1 MKTEIAAAQ
10 DNAVRREKRKASVRR
25 GLFIASFIGIP
36 ILHFL
41 VFFVYTNADT
51 ILLSFQTFDNMTGG
65 DKWGGVRNYSEFFHQ
80 FVTPNT
86 VLPKAIRNSI
96 YFFLLNDFVILPLSF
111 FAAFFLYKKMP
122 LGNVFRVLFFIP
134 SIISVVVLTML
145 FSFMFDSSIGVV
157 DSLLRAIGLERVIPD
172 LGWFGDKRTAMPLL
186 LLYCVWAGIGYNV
199 VLLSGAM
206 SRVPSEIVESGRLD
220 GLTMFREM
228 RSITLPLT
236 GSTISTLLMMGVT
249 VIFTLFMQPQL
260 ITNGGPN
267 GETYTIALY
276 IVNAIRSDGNLTM
289 GATVGILCALVGTP
303 IVLVVRKVLE
313 KVFPVYEY

>member
-1 MKTEIAAAQ
+1 MIGQTLS
-10 DNAVRREKRKASVRR
+10 EKRRSSVKRA
-25 GLFIASFIGIP
+25 LFIASFIAIP

-51 ILLSFQTFDNMTGG
+51 VFLSFQTFDNATG
-65 DKWGGVRNYSEFFHQ
+65 DYKWIGLRNYREFFRV
-80 FVTPNT
+80 FTVANS

-111 FAAFFLYKKMP
+111 VSAFFLYKKMP
-122 LGNVFRVLFFIP
+122 LGNVFRILFFIP

-157 DSLLRAIGLERVIPD
+157 DSILRGMHLEHLIPE

-186 LLYCVWAGIGYNV
+186 LLYCIWAGIGYNV

-206 SRVPSEIVESGRLD
+206 SRVPLEIVESGRLD
-220 GLTMFREM
+220 GMTMFREM
-228 RSITLPLT
+228 FSVTLPLT
-236 GSTISTLLMMGVT
+236 GATVSTLLMMGVT
-249 VIFTLFMQPQL
+249 VIFTLFMQPML

-276 IVNAIRSDGNLTM
+276 IVTAIRSDGNLTM

-303 IVLVVRKVLE
+303 IVILVRKVLE
-313 KVFPVYEY
+313 KVFPIYEY

>member
-1 MKTEIAAAQ
+1 MKTNNVSSKAVLYLVQGALIAA
-10 DNAVRREKRKASVRR
+10 
-25 GLFIASFIGIP
+25 
-36 ILHFL
+36 
-41 VFFVYTNADT
+41 
-51 ILLSFQTFDNMTGG
+51 
-65 DKWGGVRNYSEFFHQ
+65 
-80 FVTPNT
+80 
-86 VLPKAIRNSI
+86 
-96 YFFLLNDFVILPLSF
+96 
-111 FAAFFLYKKMP
+111 LY
-122 LGNVFRVLFFIP
+122 
-134 SIISVVVLTML
+134 VVLTML